1 METIASGQ
9 HQSLMLMC
17 ELASET
23 GCLQI
28 KDVRECKIGARRTK
42 ETDRMVK
49 AESSWVR
56 KTRASGFTE
65 PEIKITPNN
74 HTQQPQVVAHL
85 HFLDVIHANMP
96 GGGRSESPLGAAQPT
111 LQLRQLSYL
120 ENSSLV
126 GGRGNGCA
134 KPPGPLCE
142 FDELVLGTPLEQV

>member
-1 METIASGQ
+1 MA
-9 HQSLMLMC
+9 
-17 ELASET
+17 
-23 GCLQI
+23 
-28 KDVRECKIGARRTK
+28 
-42 ETDRMVK
+42 K
-49 AESSWVR
+49 AESSWVG

-126 GGRGNGCA
+126 GGRGMVV
-134 KPPGPLCE
+134 PSPQGPFVNLTSL
-142 FDELVLGTPLEQV
+142 FWVLP